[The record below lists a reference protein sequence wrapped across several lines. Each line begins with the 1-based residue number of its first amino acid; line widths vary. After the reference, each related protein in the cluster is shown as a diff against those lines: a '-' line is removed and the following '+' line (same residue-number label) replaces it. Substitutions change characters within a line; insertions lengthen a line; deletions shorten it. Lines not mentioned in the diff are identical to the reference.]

1 MSYSDIQAMLFT
13 HIRSKLPGHLSL
25 VDEVA
30 DLLNISND
38 SAYRRIRGEKPLGL
52 DEVQILCNKY
62 MVSLDQLLHIKN
74 NTVIFSYDKVDH
86 LSFGFN
92 KFLHFVVHSLEQFK
106 ALQNAKMYF
115 YSKDI
120 PIFHFMPFPELRAFK
135 YFFWKRTVIGYPEM
149 ARQQFSGQED
159 EPEIVELSKKIDE
172 LFVQIYSI
180 DIWNAE
186 SINVTISQI
195 ELYRQS
201 NIFTDKE
208 VLLKVYIQLE
218 ELVNHLEV
226 QLETGRKI
234 SYNQRQ
240 RTTDAIYDAYINE
253 ALIGDNTIYVQSDN
267 RQITFLNHNGLNF
280 MPTQDPDFCAYTYK
294 HLQNIIRKSTHI
306 SVVGEKERS
315 IFFNALREKIRGK
328 INHIAF

>member
-1 MSYSDIQAMLFT
+1 MTYSDIQAMLFT

-62 MVSLDQLLHIKN
+62 LVSLDQLLHIQN
-74 NTVIFSYDKVDH
+74 NTVIFSYDRVDH

-106 ALQNAKMYF
+106 ALKNAKMYF
-115 YSKDI
+115 YSKDM

-149 ARQQFSGQED
+149 ARQQFNGEMD
-159 EPEIVELSKKIDE
+159 EPEIAELSKKIDE
-172 LFVQIYSI
+172 LYGQIYSI

-201 NIFTDKE
+201 NIFTDKD
-208 VLLKVYIQLE
+208 VLLKVYTQLE
-218 ELVNHLEV
+218 ELVDHLEL

-234 SYNQRQ
+234 LYNQHQ
-240 RTTDAIYDAYINE
+240 RHTDAVYDAYINE

-267 RQITFLNHNGLNF
+267 AQITFINHNGLNF

-294 HLQNIIRKSTHI
+294 HLQNIIRKSSHI

-315 IFFNALREKIRGK
+315 IFFNAMREKIRDK
-328 INHIAF
+328 ICHIA

>member
-1 MSYSDIQAMLFT
+1 MTYSDIQAMLFT

-38 SAYRRIRGEKPLGL
+38 SAYRRIRGEKSLGL

-74 NTVIFSYDKVDH
+74 NTVIFSYDRVDH

-106 ALQNAKMYF
+106 ALKNAKMYY
-115 YSKDI
+115 YSKDM

-149 ARQQFSGQED
+149 ARQQFNGEID
-159 EPEIVELSKKIDE
+159 EPEIAELSKKIDE
-172 LFVQIYSI
+172 LYGQTYSI

-201 NIFTDKE
+201 NIFTDKD
-208 VLLKVYIQLE
+208 VLLKVYTQLE
-218 ELVNHLEV
+218 ELVDHLEL

-234 SYNQRQ
+234 LYNQHQ
-240 RTTDAIYDAYINE
+240 RHTDAVYDAYINE

-267 RQITFLNHNGLNF
+267 AQITFINHNGLNF

-294 HLQNIIRKSTHI
+294 HLQNIIRKSSHI

-315 IFFNALREKIRGK
+315 IFFNAMREKIRDR
-328 INHIAF
+328 ICHIA

>member
-1 MSYSDIQAMLFT
+1 MDTNHTQTLFFN
-13 HIRSKLPGHLSL
+13 HIRSKVPAHISF
-25 VDEVA
+25 VDEMA
-30 DLLNISND
+30 ELLNISND

-62 MVSLDQLLHIKN
+62 QVSLDQLLHIKS
-74 NTVIFSYDKVDH
+74 NTVIFSYDLLD

-92 KFLHFVVHSLEQFK
+92 KFLHFVVHSLEQFNS
-106 ALQNAKMYF
+106 LQNAKMYF
-115 YSKDI
+115 YSKDM

-135 YFFWKRTVIGYPEM
+135 YFFWKRTVIGYPEL
-149 ARQQFSGQED
+149 ARQQFNGEIEDQES
-159 EPEIVELSKKIDE
+159 IELSKKIEE
-172 LFVQIYSI
+172 LYTQIYSI

-208 VLLKVYIQLE
+208 VLLKVYLQLE
-218 ELVNHLEV
+218 ELVDHLEL

-234 SYNQRQ
+234 LYNQRQ
-240 RTTDAIYDAYINE
+240 RHTDAIYDAYINE
-253 ALIGDNTIYVQSDN
+253 ALIGDNTIYIQSDN
-267 RQITFLNHNGLNF
+267 RQITFINHNGLNY
-280 MPTQDPDFCAYTYK
+280 MPTQDTDFCAHTYK

-315 IFFNALREKIRGK
+315 IFFNALREKIRER
-328 INHIAF
+328 IRSIH

>member
-1 MSYSDIQAMLFT
+1 MNTSDVQAMLFN
-13 HIRSKLPGHLSL
+13 HVRAHLPGHLSL

-30 DLLNISND
+30 ELLNISND
-38 SAYRRIRGEKPLGL
+38 SAYRRIRGEKTIAL
-52 DEVQILCNKY
+52 DELRIICNKY
-62 MVSLDQLLHIKN
+62 LISIDQLLRIKS

-149 ARQQFSGQED
+149 ARQQFSGDTD
-159 EPEIVELSKKIDE
+159 EPEIAELSKKIDE
-172 LFVQIYSI
+172 LYAQIYSI

-208 VLLKVYIQLE
+208 VLLKVYTQLG
-218 ELVNHLEV
+218 ELVDHLEL

-234 SYNQRQ
+234 LYNQPHRY
-240 RTTDAIYDAYINE
+240 TDAIYDAYINE

-267 RQITFLNHNGLNF
+267 AQITFINHNGLNF
-280 MPTQDPDFCAYTYK
+280 MPTQDPDFCTYTYK

-315 IFFNALREKIRGK
+315 IFFNALREKIHDK
-328 INHIAF
+328 ISHIA